1 MNWIGALILVC
12 TSYFCG
18 RSLASQEGKEI
29 EALDALMGFLKYL
42 RRRIFSERIPL
53 SELFSM
59 YEDEF
64 LEKTGFLPQLRA
76 SGRDVNLK
84 WQKALSALALSRET
98 EKELLRFGKELGSI
112 SLGEQIKR
120 LDSVIGL
127 LESQKE
133 GLSAS
138 VKARQKT
145 VKTVCILC
153 GLLTAIILI

>member
-1 MNWIGALILVC
+1 MKWIGALILIC

-18 RSLASQEGKEI
+18 RSLASQEGREI
-29 EALDALMGFLKYL
+29 EALDSLTSFLKYL

-53 SELFSM
+53 SELFSS
-59 YEDEF
+59 YEDDF
-64 LEKTGFLPQLRA
+64 LEKTGFLAQLRA
-76 SGRDVNLK
+76 SGRDINLK
-84 WQKALSALALSRET
+84 WQKGLSCLSLSKEI

-120 LDSVIGL
+120 LDSVVSL

-133 GLSAS
+133 SLSAS
-138 VKARQKT
+138 VGARQKT
-145 VKTVCILC
+145 VKTVCLLC

>member
-1 MNWIGALILVC
+1 MKWIGALILIC

-18 RSLASQEGKEI
+18 RSLASQEGREI
-29 EALDALMGFLKYL
+29 EALDSLIGFLKYL

-53 SELFSM
+53 SELFSS

-64 LEKTGFLPQLRA
+64 LEKTGFLSQLRA
-76 SGRDVNLK
+76 SGRDINLK
-84 WQKALSALALSRET
+84 WQKGVSGLSLSRET

-120 LDSVIGL
+120 LDSVVEL
-127 LESQKE
+127 LESQKDS
-133 GLSAS
+133 LSAS
-138 VKARQKT
+138 VGARQKT
-145 VKTVCILC
+145 VKTVCLLC